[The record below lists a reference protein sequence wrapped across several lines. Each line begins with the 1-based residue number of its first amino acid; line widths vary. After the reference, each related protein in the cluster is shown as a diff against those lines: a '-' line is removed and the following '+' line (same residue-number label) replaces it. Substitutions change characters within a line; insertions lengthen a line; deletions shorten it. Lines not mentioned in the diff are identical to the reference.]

1 MLYYKHHITPR
12 FVWRRMFG
20 NLRGFNATDNIVWLS
35 LEQHAQAHEL
45 LFELHNRKGDFVAWK
60 TLMGHVTHEEAIQE
74 IRKVQGFANKGLRRS
89 VKFKETRS
97 AEYSGTGNPFFGKHH
112 DNDSKILIGNAQK
125 GRIHAESTIEKYK
138 ARRGPLNSF
147 YDKTHSEEY
156 KNTKKV
162 KVECP
167 HCHKIGGIL
176 PMKRW
181 HFDKCKLTVCQS
193 SRQSSPCC
201 P

>member
-1 MLYYKHHITPR
+1 
-12 FVWRRMFG
+12 MFG
-20 NLRGFNATDNIVWLS
+20 NLCGFNAPDNIVWLS

-60 TLMGHVTHEEAIQE
+60 TLMGHMSHEEAIQE
-74 IRKVQGFANKGLRRS
+74 IRKVQGFANKGLKRS
-89 VKFKETRS
+89 KEYKEKRS
-97 AEYSGTGNPFFGKHH
+97 LDYTGTGNPFFGKHH
-112 DNDSKILIGNAQK
+112 HDDVKVRIGNAQR
-125 GRIHAESTIEKYK
+125 GRVHANTTIEKYK
-138 ARRGPLNSF
+138 ARIGPKNPF
-147 YDKTHSEEY
+147 FGKTHSEEY

-181 HFDKCKLTVCQS
+181 HFDNCG
-193 SRQSSPCC
+193 PCFQ
-201 P
+201 